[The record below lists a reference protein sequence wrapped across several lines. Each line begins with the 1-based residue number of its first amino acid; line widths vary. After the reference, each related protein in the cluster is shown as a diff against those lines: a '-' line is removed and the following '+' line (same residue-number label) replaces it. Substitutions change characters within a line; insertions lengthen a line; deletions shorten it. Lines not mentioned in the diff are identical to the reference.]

1 MATRDEYVKETK
13 LKFGYLESKRV
24 RSLIV
29 GIIRVE
35 PVLFPATPTS
45 KEDKTFLIGFRQLN
59 PKIANDPISELDYR
73 LSQAKLRWMFD
84 NVAPDSDDWLGKK
97 VELFIVDCAVNIQF
111 TPEGKRLDLRKA
123 PVTTKESAPKAE
135 VKTEENDEADPY
147 AEPEKDAFAFD
158 ADEADFE

>member
-1 MATRDEYVKETK
+1 MATRDEYVKDTK
-13 LKFGYLESKRV
+13 LKYGYLENKGL

-35 PVLFPATPTS
+35 PVVYPATPQK
-45 KEDKTFLIGFRQLN
+45 KEEKTLMLGFRQLN
-59 PKIANDPISELDYR
+59 PKIANDPISELDYG

-97 VELFIVDCAVNIQF
+97 IEIYVADCPINQY
-111 TPEGKRLDLRKA
+111 TPEGKRLEIRKA

-135 VKTEENDEADPY
+135 VKAEEKDEADPY